1 MLQGRRLPGRT
12 LLGRMLPGR
21 MLLGRMLLGKRMLG
35 KHHQGMK
42 SGQWIVQQLM
52 MEQYEAAG
60 VQSEMGG
67 LESRKQT
74 GNQLC
79 KYI

>member
-1 MLQGRRLPGRT
+1 MLVERLTQKHWGRMLQGRRL
-12 LLGRMLPGR
+12 LGKMLPG
-21 MLLGRMLLGKRMLG
+21 KRLLG

-52 MEQYEAAG
+52 MEQHEAAG
-60 VQSEMGG
+60 LQSEMGG